1 MNTRAVALPKSLP
14 DPAQWSQLIA
24 RYKEFRLLSLQLSPE
39 SFGSSYAREV
49 AFSEE
54 IWASRLNNPVAL
66 NTIIVSEPDAEAET
80 TDDISLIL
88 NSPWLAALTLVGP
101 LEAKTAAKSYED
113 KMHLQPD
120 TVSFGPPAPGVDS
133 TYVLNAMY
141 VLPTERRKGHSYKII
156 EFAKQVALRENNG
169 AKVTLALIL
178 DNDNMP
184 AMKSYEKSGFK
195 VVHRYWFD
203 DTRGGEV
210 KKKTRAAVMRV
221 DIGVDDSV

>member
-1 MNTRAVALPKSLP
+1 MKTRAVALPQSLP
-14 DPAQWSQLIA
+14 DPAQWNQLIA

-39 SFGSSYAREV
+39 SFGSSYTREV

-54 IWASRLNNPVAL
+54 TWASRLNNPVAL
-66 NTIIVSEPDAEAET
+66 NTIIVSEPDDADES

-120 TVSFGPPAPGVDS
+120 TVSFGPPTPGIDS

-141 VLPTERRKGHSYKII
+141 VLPSERRKGLSNKII
-156 EFAKQVALRENNG
+156 DFAKQLALVKENNQ
-169 AKVTLALIL
+169 KVTLALIL
-178 DNDNMP
+178 GDDNVP
-184 AMKSYEKSGFK
+184 AMKSYEKSGFE

-210 KKKTRAAVMRV
+210 KKTRAAVMRADFECNNTV
-221 DIGVDDSV
+221 

>member
-14 DPAQWSQLIA
+14 DPAQWGQLIA
-24 RYKEFRLLSLQLSPE
+24 RYKKFRLLSLKQSPE
-39 SFGSSYAREV
+39 SFGSSYTREV

-66 NTIIVSEPDAEAET
+66 NIVLVSEPDAEAEA

-101 LEAKTAAKSYED
+101 LEAKTAAKTYED

-141 VLPTERRKGHSYKII
+141 VLPSQRRKGLSYKII
-156 EFAKQVALRENNG
+156 DFAKQLALIKENN

-178 DNDNMP
+178 GDDNVP
-184 AMKSYEKSGFK
+184 AMKSYEKSGFE

-210 KKKTRAAVMRV
+210 KKTRAAVMRADV
-221 DIGVDDSV
+221 GVENPV

>member
-1 MNTRAVALPKSLP
+1 MKTRAVALPKSLP
-14 DPAQWSQLIA
+14 DPAQWNQLIA

-54 IWASRLNNPVAL
+54 TWASRLDNPVAL
-66 NTIIVSEPDAEAET
+66 NTVIVSEPDAGAENI
-80 TDDISLIL
+80 DNISLIL
-88 NSPWLAALTLVGP
+88 SSPWLAALTLVGP

-141 VLPTERRKGHSYKII
+141 VLPSERRKGHSSKII
-156 EFAKQVALRENNG
+156 DFAKQLALIKENNR
-169 AKVTLALIL
+169 AVTLALIL
-178 DNDNMP
+178 GDDNVP
-184 AMKSYEKSGFK
+184 AMKSYEKSGFE

-210 KKKTRAAVMRV
+210 KKTRAAVMRADV
-221 DIGVDDSV
+221 RVEDSA